1 LIQYDLTRA
10 GAWFFGVLLLLPAP
24 LSAQGHS
31 DSALSVTTTFEKP
44 VQVDEPIEVRL
55 NRPLDP
61 ATERLAV
68 IIGQTDWSGLLV
80 STDRGAILRRTSI
93 PLPVGEHDLQLY
105 LVSPSNE
112 WIPLGSY
119 RLKVI
124 SAAATPARPEFDPTF
139 QVTNKGQVAEGHRST
154 GPPPRATFQ
163 DFGLNGAIHTA
174 MAGGGWTTRMQMSVL
189 GVSNRKEA
197 LRVRDQPETAPLV
210 DLADYLISTER
221 DHITISLGHVT
232 FGRHPQLFNAFAS
245 RGVTAAVRL
254 GSRADVALSAL
265 HGSSIVGWDHV
276 LGFERREHRV
286 FGATVGLEMF
296 PTRPGGLRLEGSWMD
311 GRRLPLTGFNQGR
324 IDDTERSRGGG
335 VRLVATDVSRR
346 FRADAGYARSTFLN
360 PNDALRAQGSTAAP
374 LPQAT
379 RGARYVDLSYA
390 VVHEKPV
397 GRATRANL
405 LAGYRHERV
414 DPQYG
419 SVAADLKSDLSRQ
432 AFDVRGNVGAA
443 TMQAAYT
450 QARDNLDGLAALV
463 KTVTRAIQ
471 FNAAAP
477 LSALFPAS
485 ASANSRWWPMATYM
499 LNRIHQRG
507 TGLQPGPASPAV
519 QLPDQ
524 IATDQV
530 LSFDW
535 YTDRWRIGYH
545 VNRTLQDNRQ
555 TDSDATDLV
564 HLAQNITVDLTAG
577 PRLGLQMAV
586 GLERAENTKLAR
598 VDSTKRVGLNGIWRI
613 TPGTVLTSLFSTTV
627 FEDSGKTTDAG
638 DVEFNLEISKTVPLF
653 GTRPG
658 SRHAQLFVRYSRQA
672 GHRIDRVFA
681 LDDSQRRWTC
691 NTGFNVTLF

>member
-1 LIQYDLTRA
+1 MIQCLTRT

-24 LSAQGHS
+24 LSAQRRS

-44 VQVDEPIEVRL
+44 VQVDEPIRLQL
-55 NRPLDP
+55 NRPLEP

-80 STDRGAILRRTSI
+80 STGGGAVLHRTTI
-93 PLPVGEHDLQLY
+93 PLPIGEHELQIY
-105 LVSPSNE
+105 LVSPANE
-112 WIPLGSY
+112 WIPLGRY
-119 RLKVI
+119 RLRIV
-124 SAAATPARPEFDPTF
+124 SAAATSARTEFDPTF
-139 QVTNKGQVAEGHRST
+139 QLTNKGQVAEGHRST
-154 GPPPRATFQ
+154 SPPPRATFQ
-163 DFGLNGAIHTA
+163 DFGLNGAIRTTLA
-174 MAGGGWTTRMQMSVL
+174 AGGWTTKMQMNVL
-189 GVSNRKEA
+189 GVSNRQEA

-210 DLADYLISTER
+210 DLADYLVSAER
-221 DHITISLGHVT
+221 DRFTLSLGHVT
-232 FGRHPQLFNAFAS
+232 FGRHRQLFNAFAS
-245 RGVTAAVRL
+245 RGVTAAVRF
-254 GSRADVALSAL
+254 GARADVALSAL

-286 FGATVGLEMF
+286 IGATVGLEMF
-296 PTRPGGLRLEGSWMD
+296 PNRPGGLRLEGSWMD
-311 GRRLPLTGFNQGR
+311 GKRLPLTGFNQGR

-335 VRLVATDVSRR
+335 VRVIATDSSRR
-346 FRADAGYARSTFLN
+346 FRTDAGYARSTFLN

-397 GRATRANL
+397 GLATRANVI
-405 LAGYRHERV
+405 AGYRHERV

-419 SVAADLKSDLSRQ
+419 SVAADLKSDLSRH
-432 AFDVRGNVGAA
+432 AFDVRGNVGNA

-450 QARDNLDGLAALV
+450 HARDNLDGITALV
-463 KTVTRAIQ
+463 KTGTRAIQ
-471 FNAAAP
+471 FNAAVP
-477 LSALFPAS
+477 LSSFFPVSTA
-485 ASANSRWWPMATYM
+485 ANNRWFPMATYM

-507 TGLQPGPASPAV
+507 TGLQPGPSPTV

-535 YTDRWRIGYH
+535 YMDRWRIGYH

-555 TDSDATDLV
+555 TGDAVTDLA
-564 HLAQNITVDLTAG
+564 HLVQNLTVDVTAG
-577 PRLGLQMAV
+577 PRLGLQLAV
-586 GLERAENTKLAR
+586 GFEQAENTKLAR
-598 VDSTKRVGLNGIWRI
+598 VDVTRRVGLNGIWRI
-613 TPGTVLTSLFSTTV
+613 TPSSVLTGVFSTTLL
-627 FEDSGKTTDAG
+627 EDNGRTTDAG
-638 DVEFNLEISKTVPLF
+638 DVEFTLEIAKTVPLF

-658 SRHAQLFVRYSRQA
+658 SRHAQVFVRYSRQA

-681 LDDSQRRWTC
+681 LDDRRRRWTC